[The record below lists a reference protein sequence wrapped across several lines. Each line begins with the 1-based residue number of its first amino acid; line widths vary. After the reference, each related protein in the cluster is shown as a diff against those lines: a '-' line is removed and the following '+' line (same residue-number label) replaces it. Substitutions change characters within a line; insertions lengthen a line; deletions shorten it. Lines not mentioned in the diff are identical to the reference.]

1 MKEKH
6 KKAFMKICEINADLS
21 ECPRYKVG
29 AVIVD
34 PVDNVIVA
42 AGYNGY
48 IRGGSMHCG
57 GEGVCL
63 RETLEVESGTRF
75 EIGCIHAEENAITNA
90 GRQGV
95 STVGK
100 WLFSS
105 AEPCLLCAR
114 RIAQSGITKV
124 IFKESGYVNNG
135 IKILEECG
143 IEMEIMEVVD

>member
-6 KKAFMKICEINADLS
+6 KRAFMKICEINADLS

-29 AVIVD
+29 ASIID
-34 PVDNVIVA
+34 PIDNVIVA

-57 GEGVCL
+57 GEGVCA
-63 RETLEVESGTRF
+63 RERLDIESGTKF

-90 GRQGV
+90 GRQGI

-100 WLFSS
+100 WMFCS
-105 AEPCLLCAR
+105 AEPCMLCAR
-114 RIAQSGITKV
+114 RIIQSGITKV
-124 IFKESGYVNNG
+124 IFKKSGYDNNG
-135 IKILEECG
+135 IVILKNHK
-143 IEMEIMEVVD
+143 IEMEVMEMDG